1 VRQNLPPDDAGRQL
15 ETEIPFPGLTQ
26 PRSQLAVP
34 ILLAEDLLGVWYV
47 ESPKDLQF
55 TYEHEDILA
64 ILASQL
70 ALAVGRSEGPIVS

>member
-64 ILASQL
+64 VLASQL
-70 ALAVGRSEGPIVS
+70 TLMPAAAKGR